1 LAADQIETGLE
12 AGKFG
17 GELAGVDGRRRRR
30 CKKIAGA

>member
-17 GELAGVDGRRRRR
+17 CGQAVEGRCRQRSRT
-30 CKKIAGA
+30 IAGA